1 VIAMYLSIDIGT
13 SRLKAALAAGGSF
26 WVEQRTLRLIKNGP
40 RAEQDPDEWLQGLQQ
55 LLPRLL
61 SKAAVSSDA
70 IEAICVSSHSP
81 SLVPVD
87 GAGRPLHP
95 CLTWRDRRAA
105 PQAAELLRITGEF
118 FDPSFFEPKI
128 LWFREE
134 KPDVYLRTKAFLQPK
149 DFLTAQLT
157 GEFVIDQ
164 AAADFSRPYKI
175 PGWDPSKQPRSAA
188 SWEVVGETTPQAAQ
202 LGLRPG
208 IPVVCGGI
216 DAYVEALGA
225 GLVEP
230 GEFGDATGTSTC
242 LTYCLEEA
250 SAVDGAVP
258 HVIPDRRL
266 CIMPLSSGGG
276 TLAWALEQLGAGL
289 GYDQLEEAVSRVAPG
304 ADGLLFLPYLEG
316 ERSPVW
322 DNRAQGVFF
331 GLTSRHTRDHLLR
344 AVLEGTAF
352 AVRHNL
358 EYLSDLGLRPAY
370 VRATGGGSRLNVWNQ
385 VKADITG
392 LAYEQLEVADG
403 ALLGGVLLCA
413 LAVEQRAVGELAQEY
428 AHTRRRF
435 APRSFPVYDELY
447 TKYKKLYECTKEIM
461 R

>member
-1 VIAMYLSIDIGT
+1 MIAMYLSIDIGT

-40 RAEQDPDEWLQGLQQ
+40 RAEQDPDEWLQGLQE

-105 PQAAELLRITGEF
+105 PQAAELLRITGQF

-134 KPDVYLRTKAFLQPK
+134 KPDVYLEPSLSAAQGFSYGAAHWRVCDRSGCSRLQQA
-149 DFLTAQLT
+149 LQ
-157 GEFVIDQ
+157 DQ
-164 AAADFSRPYKI
+164 AGI
-175 PGWDPSKQPRSAA
+175 KQTTRSAA
-188 SWEVVGETTPQAAQ
+188 SWEVVETTPQAAQ